1 MAVDVNKKRK
11 QKEQADRLRGTGGEP
26 VLSTDPKEYRTSL
39 IMAMNYYNREYTEKD
54 AQKWV
59 VTYLAKSNKKLAASL
74 LKLDPWMFRSAG
86 IIAKLLLR
94 DQPVGAM
101 EIESLTTF
109 INKALKMAQEPAPV
123 VVEDEPKTTNV
134 ISLRDRIID
143 KARTLAG
150 EFEGL
155 IDDFMINDETFD
167 AKAVMARLNAS
178 GPVAKHIG
186 SFYVD
191 TVKELQEALDGKDP
205 QLKEGYAHIK
215 RSKLKK
221 LLELYQS
228 IIDAAEGTAQSAKAE
243 RKPRARKDKPA
254 SVVVAKLKYKKED
267 TELKLKSVLPT
278 TIVNAQELWV
288 FNTKYRKLQVYRA
301 SGPKG
306 LTVKGTSIIGYEPEE
321 SASKTVRKPELVAS
335 YAEMSKR
342 PLTAAYKALK
352 TSESKVNG
360 RINEECILLKVF

>member
-59 VTYLAKSNKKLAASL
+59 VTYLAKTNKKHAASL
-74 LKLDPWMFRSAG
+74 LKLDPWMFRSPG
-86 IIAKLLLR
+86 IIAKLMLR
-94 DQPVGAM
+94 DQPVGSK
-101 EIESLTTF
+101 ESESLTAF
-109 INKALKMAQEPAPV
+109 INKAIQLAQEPVAE
-123 VVEDEPKTTNV
+123 VVEDTPTPTNV
-134 ISLRDRIID
+134 ISLRDRIAD

-178 GPVAKHIG
+178 GPVAKQIG
-186 SFYVD
+186 SFYID
-191 TVKELQEALDGKDP
+191 TVKELQEALDGNDP
-205 QLKEGYAHIK
+205 QLKEGYSNIK

-221 LLELYQS
+221 LLDLYQS
-228 IIDAAEGTAQSAKAE
+228 IIDASDSLSQAAKAA
-243 RKPRARKDKPA
+243 RKPRTRKEKPVN
-254 SVVVAKLKYKKED
+254 VVVAKLKYKKED
-267 TELKLKSVLPT
+267 TEFKLKSVLPT
-278 TIVNAQELWV
+278 TVVNSQELWI

-306 LTVKGTSIIGYEPEE
+306 LTVKGTSIIGYDPED
-321 SASKTVRKPELVAS
+321 SGSKTVRKPELVAG
-335 YAEMSKR
+335 YADMSKR
-342 PLTAAYKALK
+342 PLTAAYKALT